1 MLTAMVGGLR
11 DNMESD
17 MRRGKHR
24 MRRGGLVLGLV
35 ALLMLGGQAYAQRGL
50 KIAIVD
56 LQAVLDSSV
65 RGKSAKDSLRKLGLA
80 LQEQIKSKRAF
91 KEKREVELQQLR
103 TEMRT
108 QSPLLNEKAR
118 VAKQEAFRKKARE
131 LKRFIDDT
139 NNFIEDAM
147 QEFREKEA
155 VETRR
160 LLVEVRRIVQEVGK
174 QEGYTLV
181 LEGNE
186 SAALVLYNEK
196 SIDIT
201 PKVIQRY
208 DQSSAAKR

>member
-1 MLTAMVGGLR
+1 MVNGMAEGLR
-11 DNMESD
+11 EDMESA
-17 MRRGKHR
+17 MCRGKHR
-24 MRRGGLVLGLV
+24 MWRGGVVLGLV
-35 ALLMLGGQAYAQRGL
+35 ALFMLGGQAYAQRGV
-50 KIAIVD
+50 KIAVVD

-65 RGKSAKDSLRKLGLA
+65 RGKSAKDSLRKLGLE

-91 KEKREVELQQLR
+91 KEKREAELQQLR

-147 QEFREKEA
+147 QEFREKEG

-160 LLVEVRRIVQEVGK
+160 LLVEVRKVVKEVGK
-174 QEGYTLV
+174 QEGYILV

-186 SAALVLYNEK
+186 SAALVLYAEK
-196 SIDIT
+196 AIDIT
-201 PKVIQRY
+201 SKVIQRY

>member
-1 MLTAMVGGLR
+1 MW
-11 DNMESD
+11 
-17 MRRGKHR
+17 RGR
-24 MRRGGLVLGLV
+24 LVLGAAVLFI
-35 ALLMLGGQAYAQRGL
+35 LMGQAYAQRGV
-50 KIAIVD
+50 KIAVVD
-56 LQAVLDSSV
+56 LQAVLDGSV
-65 RGKSAKDSLRKLGLA
+65 RGKSAKENLSKLGLE

-91 KEKREVELQQLR
+91 KEQREAELQQLR

-118 VAKQEAFRKKARE
+118 VDKQEDFRKKARE

-160 LLVEVRRIVQEVGK
+160 LLVEVRKIVQEVGK

-186 SAALVLYNEK
+186 SAALVLYAEK

-201 PKVIQRY
+201 SKVIQRY

>member
-1 MLTAMVGGLR
+1 MPQGMARGLGE
-11 DNMESD
+11 DMESD

-35 ALLMLGGQAYAQRGL
+35 ALFMLGGQAYAQRGS
-50 KIAIVD
+50 KIAVVD

-65 RGKSAKDSLRKLGLA
+65 RGKSAKDLLRKLGLE
-80 LQEQIKSKRAF
+80 LQQQIKSKRAF
-91 KEKREVELQQLR
+91 KEKREEELQQLR

-160 LLVEVRRIVQEVGK
+160 LLFEVRKIVQEVGK

-186 SAALVLYNEK
+186 SAALVLYAEK

>member
-1 MLTAMVGGLR
+1 MLKAMVGGLR

-17 MRRGKHR
+17 MCRGKHR
-24 MRRGGLVLGLV
+24 IWRGGLVLGLV
-35 ALLMLGGQAYAQRGL
+35 ALFMLGGQAYAQRGL

-56 LQAVLDSSV
+56 LQAVLDTSV
-65 RGKSAKDSLRKLGLA
+65 RGKSAKDGLRKLGLE
-80 LQEQIKSKRAF
+80 LQEQIKSKRGF

-155 VETRR
+155 VATRR
-160 LLVEVRRIVQEVGK
+160 LLVEVRKIVQEVGK
-174 QEGYTLV
+174 QAGYTLV

>member
-1 MLTAMVGGLR
+1 MCKGKRG
-11 DNMESD
+11 
-17 MRRGKHR
+17 MRRGAV
-24 MRRGGLVLGLV
+24 VLGLV
-35 ALLMLGGQAYAQRGL
+35 CVLALVGQAHAQRAPQ
-50 KIAIVD
+50 IAVVD
-56 LQAVLDSSV
+56 LQAVLDNSV
-65 RGKSAKDSLRKLGLA
+65 RGKAAKDRLKKLGFE

-91 KEKREVELQQLR
+91 KEEREQELQKLR

-160 LLVEVRRIVQEVGK
+160 LLVEVRKIVQEVGE

-186 SAALVLYNEK
+186 SAAIVLYAEK
-196 SIDIT
+196 SIEIT
-201 PKVIQRY
+201 PKIIQRY
-208 DQSSAAKR
+208 DQASAAKR